1 MGCDSP
7 GATHHAACDRWE
19 AAMSAEIARLTRER
33 DEAREALAD
42 AGTLMDRTIAM
53 SYCTSAEMPEKDHTH
68 ALPSAMLRVIRE
80 RDEAR
85 ERAAGLSRELLDAM
99 QARDSYRASADLR
112 VGMRREFEALLGCGD
127 TMGDVA
133 FAAGLARLREL
144 LAAESRAARLLTV
157 IKEIESKTGHFGEA
171 PPPPEWMPM
180 LSLIAWVGKTAR
192 ATLAEVGE

>member
-68 ALPSAMLRVIRE
+68 ALPSAMLGVIRE

-85 ERAAGLSRELLDAM
+85 ERAAGLSRELLTAI
-99 QARDSYRASADLR
+99 QARDSYRASAELR
-112 VGMRREFEALLGCGD
+112 VGMRREFEELLGVGS
-127 TMGDVA
+127 TTA
-133 FAAGLARLREL
+133 PETFEAGLVRLRAL
-144 LAAESRAARLLTV
+144 RAAESRAARLLTAM
-157 IKEIESKTGHFGEA
+157 KEIRDELGVPQPGYPA
-171 PPPPEWMPM
+171 PVANAAR
-180 LSLIAWVGKTAR
+180 IAR
-192 ATLAEVGE
+192 AAIAAEEGK